1 MTVDRDDRA
10 LAGFDAR
17 ATYGTAARDYA
28 DAARD
33 FWAVAGRRTV
43 ERLGP
48 LRGLSVLDVACGT
61 GAATIPAAEAV
72 GPSGRVLGVD
82 YAEPMLDVARDEAAA
97 RGLAQ
102 AELRVAG
109 MTRLDT
115 GGERFDVVICALG
128 VFFADDMAALVRR
141 LRGLVRPGGRLAV
154 TVLGPGFFAPM
165 LDSFRRSVR
174 AVRPDIEVRPPWIRT
189 DDAET
194 MRTLLREAGSPDAR
208 VALER
213 GTRPLASPE
222 DWWRCVMGS
231 ALRSYV
237 EAIGPAAAEQ
247 VRRLDLARLRSG
259 PVREIGVD
267 AIYAV
272 ARVPA

>member
-1 MTVDRDDRA
+1 MSVGGDEDA

-33 FWAVAGRRTV
+33 FWVFAGRRTV

-48 LRGLSVLDVACGT
+48 LRGRSVLDVACGT

-72 GPSGRVLGVD
+72 GPSGRVLAVD
-82 YAEPMLDVARDEAAA
+82 YAETMLAIAREEARA
-97 RGLAQ
+97 RGLAHV
-102 AELRVAG
+102 ELRTAD

-115 GGERFDVVICALG
+115 GGERFDVVVCALG
-128 VFFADDMAALVRR
+128 VFFADDMAGLLRL

-154 TVLGPGFFAPM
+154 TVLGPGFFSPM
-165 LDSFRRSVR
+165 LDCFRRSVR
-174 AVRPDIEVRPPWIRT
+174 SVRPDVEVRPPWIRT
-189 DDAET
+189 EDPQTVRA
-194 MRTLLREAGSPDAR
+194 LLREAGLPDAE
-208 VALER
+208 VTLER
-213 GTRPLASPE
+213 DTRPLASPE

-237 EAIGPAAAEQ
+237 EEIGPAAAEE
-247 VRRLDLARLRSG
+247 VRRLDLARVRSV